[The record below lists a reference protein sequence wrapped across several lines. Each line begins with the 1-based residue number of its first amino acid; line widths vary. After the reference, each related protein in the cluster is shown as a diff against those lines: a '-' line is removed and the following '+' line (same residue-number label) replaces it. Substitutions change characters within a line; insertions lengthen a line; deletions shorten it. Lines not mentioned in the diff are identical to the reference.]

1 MVKEQRFHL
10 FLKQNHRAEKVIFR
24 YFYFTEISITLANF
38 CNILN
43 MNLVSDCNGLTQDV
57 SKDEWELRSS
67 ETPKESK
74 QEISMLR
81 SCFEKGNHFINYHKS
96 ELPNLDLI

>member
-1 MVKEQRFHL
+1 
-10 FLKQNHRAEKVIFR
+10 
-24 YFYFTEISITLANF
+24 
-38 CNILN
+38 

-67 ETPKESK
+67 DIPNESK

-81 SCFEKGNHFINYHKS
+81 SCFEKGNHYDNHH
-96 ELPNLDLI
+96 NN

>member
-1 MVKEQRFHL
+1 
-10 FLKQNHRAEKVIFR
+10 
-24 YFYFTEISITLANF
+24 
-38 CNILN
+38 

-67 ETPKESK
+67 DMPNESK

-81 SCFEKGNHFINYHKS
+81 SCFEKGIHYDNQHN
-96 ELPNLDLI
+96 N

>member
-1 MVKEQRFHL
+1 MVRELHFHH
-10 FLKQNHRAEKVIFR
+10 FLKQNQRAEKVR
-24 YFYFTEISITLANF
+24 SRCFYITEISITLANF

-81 SCFEKGNHFINYHKS
+81 SCFEKGNHFDQPS
-96 ELPNLDLI
+96 

>member
-1 MVKEQRFHL
+1 MVREQHFHL
-10 FLKQNHRAEKVIFR
+10 SLKQNQRAQKVR
-24 YFYFTEISITLANF
+24 SGYFYVTEISITLANF

-81 SCFEKGNHFINYHKS
+81 SCFEKGNHFINYQKS
-96 ELPNLDLI
+96 ERLL

>member
-1 MVKEQRFHL
+1 M
-10 FLKQNHRAEKVIFR
+10 I
-24 YFYFTEISITLANF
+24 
-38 CNILN
+38 
-43 MNLVSDCNGLTQDV
+43 LVSDCNGLTQDV

-81 SCFEKGNHFINYHKS
+81 SCFEKGNHFDQPS
-96 ELPNLDLI
+96 